1 MTQLELLLP
10 FAMPPAE
17 MARDL
22 LRELNMPALATLL
35 ARAGTPERQVSDG
48 FSRALP
54 HEYRLARQFG
64 APVQPDAN
72 TSPALAIKAMQTQT
86 LAPEA
91 GYWFILQPVHLHIA
105 RDHLVLTDP
114 RQLQL
119 SEADARA
126 LFAIAHPLFEESGKT
141 LHYGDAQTWFLRA
154 DDWAAL
160 QTSTPDA
167 ACGHNIDIWMP
178 KGSNDRDWR
187 RLQNEIQMHW
197 HAHAINEQRELSGLK
212 PVNSIWLWGGASSNA
227 AATQTKI
234 EETFTFKNMR
244 KPFAAQAG
252 KQIEITSSTDVINAK
267 PQQGLLVLDSLI
279 EPALAGDWL
288 EWLARFQ
295 AMDTAWFAPLLNALR
310 HGQLDKLMITISHNT
325 ACSSFPVDRSSLR
338 KFWCKPSLTRLA
350 S

>member
-35 ARAGTPERQVSDG
+35 ARAGVAERHVSDG

-54 HEYRLARQFG
+54 HEYWLARQFG
-64 APVQPDAN
+64 GPVQPDAN
-72 TSPALAIKAMQTQT
+72 TSPALAVKAMQT
-86 LAPEA
+86 LALPA
-91 GYWFILQPVHLHIA
+91 DTGVWFILQPVHLHIA

-126 LFAIAHPLFEESGKT
+126 LFALAQALFEESGKT
-141 LHYGDAQTWFLRA
+141 LRYGDAQTWFLRA
-154 DDWAAL
+154 DDWSAL

-178 KGSNDRDWR
+178 KGPHERDWR

-197 HAHAINEQRELSGLK
+197 HAHAINEQRETRGLK
-212 PVNSIWLWGGASSNA
+212 PVNSIWLWGGASSDVA
-227 AATQTKI
+227 STQNKI
-234 EETFTFKNMR
+234 EETFTFKNAQ
-244 KPFAAQAG
+244 KPFAAHATR
-252 KQIEITSSTDVINAK
+252 QIAITSSADVINAK
-267 PQQGLLVLDSLI
+267 PQHGLLVLDKLI
-279 EPALAGDWL
+279 EPAMAGDWS

-295 AMDTAWFAPLLNALR
+295 AMEAAWFAPLLDALKN
-310 HGQLDKLMITISHNT
+310 GQLDKLMITISHNT
-325 ACSSFPVDRSSLR
+325 ACSSFSVGKSSLR
-338 KFWCKPSLTRLA
+338 KFWRKPSLARLA